1 MKKAIAITLALVM
14 VALFAGCGLKS
25 QLAGTTWEQVQKN
38 GLSKVVITLSF
49 EKGNEF
55 NFDVKAYYDGELVS
69 DDSFTNTGKWT
80 VDGDILTLKYD
91 GGLEDDVYRVEIDG
105 DTLKL
110 FDPDDD
116 SYYYPFTRVE
126 K

>member
-14 VALFAGCGLKS
+14 VVLFAGCGLQS
-25 QLAGTTWEQVQKN
+25 QLAGTAWEQVQKD
-38 GLSKVVITLSF
+38 GKKVITLSF
-49 EKGNEF
+49 ERFNKF
-55 NFDVKAYYDGELVS
+55 NFDVKTYEDGELVE
-69 DDSFTNTGKWT
+69 DESFSNTGKWT

-91 GGLEDDVYRVEIDG
+91 DDLEDEVYRVVIDG

-110 FDPDDD
+110 YDLDDD

>member
-14 VALFAGCGLKS
+14 VVLFAGCGLQS
-25 QLAGTTWEQVQKN
+25 QLAGTSWEQVQKD
-38 GLSKVVITLSF
+38 GKKVITLSF
-49 EKGNEF
+49 ERFNKF
-55 NFDVKAYYDGELVS
+55 NFDVKTYEDGELVE
-69 DDSFTNTGKWT
+69 DESFSNTGKWT

-91 GGLEDDVYRVEIDG
+91 DDLEDEVYRVEIDG

>member
-14 VALFAGCGLKS
+14 VVLFAGCGLQS
-25 QLAGTTWEQVQKN
+25 QLAGTSWEQVQKD
-38 GLSKVVITLSF
+38 GKKVITLSF
-49 EKGNEF
+49 ERFNKF
-55 NFDVKAYYDGELVS
+55 NFDVKTYEDGELVE
-69 DDSFTNTGKWT
+69 DESFSNTGKWT

-91 GGLEDDVYRVEIDG
+91 DDLEDEVYRVEIDG

-110 FDPDDD
+110 YDLDDD

>member
-1 MKKAIAITLALVM
+1 MKKAIAITLVLVM
-14 VALFAGCGLKS
+14 VVLFAGCGLQS
-25 QLAGTTWEQVQKN
+25 QLAGTSWEQVQKD
-38 GLSKVVITLSF
+38 GKKVITLSF
-49 EKGNEF
+49 ERFNKF
-55 NFDVKAYYDGELVS
+55 NFDVKTYEDGELVE
-69 DDSFTNTGKWT
+69 DESFSNTGKWT

-91 GGLEDDVYRVEIDG
+91 DDLEDEVYRVEIDG

-110 FDPDDD
+110 YDLDDD